1 MAAPLRVRLDQAA
14 RDELDRRYQT
24 TRDATTR
31 TRYQM
36 VLLRAE
42 GHPVVEVAQLTRCSP
57 DTVRRVLKRYL
68 TGGPDAVPHRP
79 HLGQPPHYP
88 PAWQAELVR
97 VADLDPH
104 QVGVD
109 SALWSCRLLAD
120 YLAEV
125 TGHRAGIET
134 VRIALHRAGWVCKR
148 PRWTLSRKAQAQP
161 GWAKKRLRMEALLA
175 AAASPV
181 PPPAGDLVPDATL
194 AADLFPEDLPRLL
207 GLLGRAD
214 LYLQDEVEVALHP
227 TLTRVWSRAGR
238 SGQRRIQAPGK
249 NFKQYGFGL
258 VDWRDGHLDWQLA
271 DGRRAAPLCAQLR
284 RAVQRSRSRGRIAMV
299 ILDNLGIHT
308 PKGSRLLRGLLEELG
323 EDLVLVYTPTYD
335 PDANRIEW
343 LWRSLRRTVTHTHRR
358 QALTDLVADADRWA
372 RTITPAQVLSQIG
385 SPFALHQQLPVGE
398 ELNHAA

>member
-148 PRWTLSRKAQAQP
+148 PRWTPSRKAQAQP
-161 GWAKKRLRMEALLA
+161 GGANTAEGGGA
-175 AAASPV
+175 AGRARVTGASARRRPGPRRDPGRRPV
-181 PPPAGDLVPDATL
+181 PGGSAGAAWPRGPVPARRGRGRPAPDP
-194 AADLFPEDLPRLL
+194 DP
-207 GLLGRAD
+207 
-214 LYLQDEVEVALHP
+214 
-227 TLTRVWSRAGR
+227 
-238 SGQRRIQAPGK
+238 
-249 NFKQYGFGL
+249 GL
-258 VDWRDGHLDWQLA
+258 VAGWPIG
-271 DGRRAAPLCAQLR
+271 
-284 RAVQRSRSRGRIAMV
+284 
-299 ILDNLGIHT
+299 
-308 PKGSRLLRGLLEELG
+308 
-323 EDLVLVYTPTYD
+323 
-335 PDANRIEW
+335 
-343 LWRSLRRTVTHTHRR
+343 
-358 QALTDLVADADRWA
+358 
-372 RTITPAQVLSQIG
+372 PA
-385 SPFALHQQLPVGE
+385 
-398 ELNHAA
+398 